1 MVSCICCAETRGKD
15 GLAGDGPGG
24 ITHCIFKRMFFKS
37 KACMEPPPFLFSGAI
52 KGWGERQK
60 EDELERYGDEET
72 QRERDIKRVRDRDTE
87 KKTWAQKNG
96 RGETCT
102 HRKRDQDTRK
112 KQREVED
119 HVGKKHKMRHTDG
132 ERTNRNRGG
141 GDEEEGK
148 KREKREGK

>member
-1 MVSCICCAETRGKD
+1 MGSEQKVNPPFSLAKTKAQNWTRVPLVVSCICCAETRGKD

-72 QRERDIKRVRDRDTE
+72 QRERERH
-87 KKTWAQKNG
+87 KKS
-96 RGETCT
+96 
-102 HRKRDQDTRK
+102 
-112 KQREVED
+112 
-119 HVGKKHKMRHTDG
+119 
-132 ERTNRNRGG
+132 
-141 GDEEEGK
+141 
-148 KREKREGK
+148 